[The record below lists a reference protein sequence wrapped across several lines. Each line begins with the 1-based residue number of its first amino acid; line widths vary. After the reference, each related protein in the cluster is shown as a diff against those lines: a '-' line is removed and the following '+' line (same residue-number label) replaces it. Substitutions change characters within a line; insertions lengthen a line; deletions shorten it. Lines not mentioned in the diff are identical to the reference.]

1 MAVTNWAAAKGEP
14 LIYRMCEVGEAAF
27 QHHLNLMYFS
37 AYVFKPVALKSG
49 HVKKNKPF
57 MSQCL
62 VQAISNP
69 TDLGT

>member
-57 MSQCL
+57 NEPSLEEVDFNLLMF
-62 VQAISNP
+62 
-69 TDLGT
+69 GR